1 MKLKTINE
9 QGFVVAKDQRVI
21 DKVTLNLQRSLK
33 PVTYF
38 NDMELMAV
46 APGSVFIFD
55 SECYPNFWYISFKC
69 VVTGKVVSF
78 ELSPA
83 SPTINV
89 NKLRWMLWRYCFVGF
104 NSRKYD
110 MPMLAYAMKGA
121 TCQQLKQ
128 ANDFLIIKVEDQYG
142 KENNVTTFDF
152 EREFKVKVE
161 QYNHIDLIE
170 VAPLQ
175 GSLKL
180 YAGRLHCQRM
190 QDLPFPPDHHLTE
203 EEAAIVRPYCDN
215 DLDNTMLLWSD
226 LLPQLTLRENLGKE
240 YGLDLRSKSDAQLA
254 EAVINSELA
263 KLTGKYPKKPTLE
276 YGTILQ
282 YTVPDCISYKS
293 PELQAMLE
301 SVRAARFE
309 LDALGSPI
317 WPVGLGQKEK
327 NTSGNDVWVLKVN
340 VGNNVYKMGMG
351 GLHSQE
357 KSVTHLADSNTILE
371 DDDFDSFY
379 PYIIISQRLFPSHL
393 GEAFL
398 QVYENIV
405 KTRINAKRQAAAC
418 KASGDKEGER
428 AWKVIADSLKIT
440 INGSFGKL
448 GNKYSTIYAP
458 QLMLQVTIT
467 GQLILLMLIE
477 MLENAGI
484 ECISA
489 NTDGVISKFRPDQNA
504 TKRAVIKEI
513 ERITSFTTEATR
525 YGGVYNRDVNNYLA
539 TKLKFDKNTNE
550 WTNEIEEIKVKGI
563 YSEKGSALN
572 SVLSKNPETLIC
584 SDALQAFLRY
594 GTPVEQ
600 TITQCKDIRRFTAL
614 KNVKGGGEKGGKY
627 LGKVVRWYYAKNE
640 AGFIAYVGSG
650 NKVSKSDGARPLMDL
665 PNEFP
670 TDINYNWYIKE
681 TKDMLYDIGLWQK
694 PKTMPLFF

>member
-1 MKLKTINE
+1 MINE
-9 QGFVVAKDQRVI
+9 QGFVVAKSQRVI
-21 DKVTLNLQRSLK
+21 DKRTLNLERSLK
-33 PVTYF
+33 PVAYF
-38 NDMELMAV
+38 TDDELFAV
-46 APGSVFIFD
+46 PAGNVFIFD

-69 VVTGKVVSF
+69 IVTGKVVCF

-83 SPTINV
+83 SAALNV
-89 NKLRWMLWRYCFVGF
+89 GKLRWMLWRYCFVGF

-121 TCQQLKQ
+121 TCKQLKQ
-128 ANDFLIIKVEDQYG
+128 ANDFLIIKTEDQYG
-142 KENNVTTFDF
+142 RESNVTTFDF

-190 QDLPFPPDHHLTE
+190 QDLPFPPDHILTE
-203 EEAAIVRPYCDN
+203 DEATIVRPYCDN
-215 DLDNTMLLWSD
+215 DLDNTALLYFD
-226 LLPQLTLRENLGKE
+226 LLPQLTLRENLGLE

-254 EAVINSELA
+254 EAVINSELQ
-263 KLTGKYPKKPTLE
+263 KVTGKYPRKPTLE
-276 YGTILQ
+276 YGTVLQ
-282 YTVPDCISYKS
+282 YNVPACVSYQS
-293 PELQAMLE
+293 PELNAMLE
-301 SVRAARFE
+301 SVCNARFE
-309 LDALGSPI
+309 LDNQGSPL
-317 WPVGLGQKEK
+317 WPVGLGQPEK
-327 NTSGNDVWVLKVN
+327 NTSGNTAWVLRVT

-357 KSVTHLADSNTILE
+357 KSVTHLTNLTTILE

-379 PYIIISQRLFPSHL
+379 PYIIISQRLYPSHL

-398 QVYENIV
+398 EVYEKIV
-405 KTRINAKRQAAAC
+405 STRINAKRQTAEC
-418 KASGDKEGER
+418 KSNGDDEGAKR
-428 AWKVIADSLKIT
+428 WKVTADSLKIT

-477 MLENAGI
+477 MLENSGI

-489 NTDGVISKFRPDQNA
+489 NTDGVISKFTPEQNA
-504 TKRAVIKEI
+504 TKRAVVKEI
-513 ERITSFTTEATR
+513 ERITGFTTEATR

-539 TKLKFDKNTNE
+539 TKLKFDKKLNQ

-584 SDALQAFLRY
+584 SDALQAFIRY

-665 PNEFP
+665 PEEFP
-670 TDINYNWYIKE
+670 DDVNYNWYIKE